1 MSESAGAQEPVALA
15 AQQATTTTT
24 TTTYAQQQAFT
35 NQAIDTGPQPFPA
48 GCVSVQMDVLMD
60 PADASSGLN
69 VNLSKQDASGVW
81 HQVIT
86 FICNG
91 IASHSRMQTQCQNYT
106 HYRIQGQV
114 TGTVTVT
121 LSANVTTSP

>member
-1 MSESAGAQEPVALA
+1 MDESAGAQETVALA
-15 AQQATTTTT
+15 AQRATTTTT
-24 TTTYAQQQAFT
+24 TTTYARQQAFT

-48 GCVSVQMDVLMD
+48 GCVAVEMDVLME
-60 PADASSGLN
+60 PADANSGLN
-69 VNLSKQDASGVW
+69 ISLSKQDANGVW

-91 IASHSRMQTQCQNYT
+91 VGSHSRMQTQCQTYT
-106 HYRIQGQV
+106 NYRIQGQV